1 MFMRSRFALAALA
14 LVSFSAVAC
23 ATVPAEAKSPDDD
36 AGTTAQ
42 ATKACHVLE
51 DVTCPE
57 GAADARTGKTCVERL
72 TSESKLA
79 KVPFDC
85 VIGAK
90 TRDAVRGCGSKDTI
104 RFRCQTDGG

>member
-51 DVTCPE
+51 AVSCPE
-57 GAADARTGKTCVERL
+57 ATPDPRTAKSCVQRL
-72 TSESKLA
+72 TSEAKIA

-90 TRDAVRGCGSKDTI
+90 TKEDVRGCGTKDTL
-104 RFRCQTDGG
+104 RFRCRDGG